1 MLSILKP
8 LARFTRRF
16 GRKEDGV
23 MAAEVILT
31 FPVFAFCII
40 GMYTYWD
47 AFRSLNTAQ
56 KASYAI
62 SDMITREGRPV
73 NDAYLQGLH
82 DVLQYMVG
90 PDLPVRVRFTSITFS
105 GVRDRYEVVWSRSPL
120 NEMAEHTTDSIAG
133 IRDDIPILADG
144 DSIVLVE
151 TQVDFTPAFGETP
164 AYFMKVGQQEFE
176 NFIVT
181 RPRFVPRI
189 CLEDVYCG

>member
-1 MLSILKP
+1 MSYVPKVLKK
-8 LARFTRRF
+8 LARRF
-16 GRKEDGV
+16 GQREDGV

-40 GMYTYWD
+40 GLYTYWD
-47 AFRSLNTAQ
+47 AFKSLNTAQ

-73 NDAYLQGLH
+73 NEAYLEGLH

-120 NEMAEHTTDSIAG
+120 NEMPELTTATVAG
-133 IRDDIPILADG
+133 MRDDIPTLADG

-151 TQVDFTPAFGETP
+151 TEVDFTPAFGENP
-164 AYFMKVGQQEFE
+164 AYFMHLGDQEFQ

-189 CLEDVYCG
+189 CLEGVACG